1 MILDTIA
8 YQINSTK
15 ILVSNFKS
23 SDHDRAVA
31 VALAAMSK
39 EGALVLWEVHAVQQS
54 SPSS

>member
-39 EGALVLWEVHAVQQS
+39 ELALVLWEVRAVQQS